1 MNDIVQFSN
10 MENALAFI
18 SGFGGRKL
26 KFLTLKISKQKRTIE
41 TRE

>member
-1 MNDIVQFSN
+1 MNDIVQFSH

-18 SGFGGRKL
+18 SGFGPRKS